1 MYLQREPVQLGS
13 IELAITKTR
22 PRGTPVPAPYQSL
35 GGNGGERPLWL
46 SGDALECCIEGGVP
60 LVYENEIMGASG
72 VSGSSPRKTPLVQL
86 RRAEFPPPSRL
97 ALRVQDDNHIAGW
110 QARRFQ

>member
-72 VSGSSPRKTPLVQL
+72 VSGSSPLVQL
-86 RRAEFPPPSRL
+86 RRAEFPLPSRL

>member
-1 MYLQREPVQLGS
+1 VVLAVVDDGGHLCTCSASLCSSAASSWPLPRHARAALLFRRPTRVWEETVASGRYGYLAMPWN
-13 IELAITKTR
+13 A
-22 PRGTPVPAPYQSL
+22 A
-35 GGNGGERPLWL
+35 
-46 SGDALECCIEGGVP
+46 IEGGVP

-97 ALRVQDDNHIAGW
+97 ILERG
-110 QARRFQ
+110 

>member
-1 MYLQREPVQLGS
+1 VASGRYGYLAMPWN
-13 IELAITKTR
+13 A
-22 PRGTPVPAPYQSL
+22 A
-35 GGNGGERPLWL
+35 
-46 SGDALECCIEGGVP
+46 IEGGVP